1 MAALDVGV
9 DVVGDGSL
17 DSLGRNSSLESGTGA
32 ITRTGGSQLVQNV
45 LVDMVV
51 IPVHHGHHFV
61 EIAEDGV

>member
-9 DVVGDGSL
+9 DVVGDGPL
-17 DSLGRNSSLESGTGA
+17 DSLRWNSSLESGTWA
-32 ITRTGGSQLVQNV
+32 ITRTGSSQLVQNV
-45 LVDMVV
+45 LVYVVV